1 MIEAEANV
9 FSTIF
14 NPEYLNVGQYEK
26 VTHWQNIND
35 PMSID
40 VTPAIP
46 NLASPASG
54 QKKGNRVQLDHV
66 VGMIY
71 DEDALAG
78 EPDLVLGENDFRE
91 IIHPEICTV
100 RFCEKPILGSDGKLH
115 VYLTNP
121 AGQKSSLKIDVYAV
135 IEKPNSEGKIEY
147 APDELLGSSYFVRP
161 GEYLPTVEI
170 KGNHEKNEKIYLKIS
185 SRDNETG
192 ESHGFFYVPALLLK

>member
-1 MIEAEANV
+1 MKAICATA
-9 FSTIF
+9 
-14 NPEYLNVGQYEK
+14 LK
-26 VTHWQNIND
+26 QNIR
-35 PMSID
+35 IGLL
-40 VTPAIP
+40 IF
-46 NLASPASG
+46 LALA
-54 QKKGNRVQLDHV
+54 V
-66 VGMIY
+66 VGTGLFFLFDLAFSVSPKIY

-100 RFCEKPILGSDGKLH
+100 RFCEKPILGSDGKLR

-147 APDELLGSSYFVRP
+147 APGELLGSSYFVRP